1 MPVNLREQTGRTGQP
16 RRTGQVGRTGP
27 ACAKASAAAL
37 RALADKSARQA
48 GRTGPLEWRELTG
61 RAGLGQ
67 LERLGLIVQRELPWK
82 GTRVHG

>member
-1 MPVNLREQTGRTGQP
+1 MSMSLGEQTGRTGQP

-27 ACAKASAAAL
+27 AYAKASAAAL

-48 GRTGPLEWRELTG
+48 GRLG
-61 RAGLGQ
+61 RSGL
-67 LERLGLIVQRELPWK
+67 VWQRELPWK

>member
-1 MPVNLREQTGRTGQP
+1 MSMNLGEQAGRTGQP

-61 RAGLGQ
+61 RPGLVG
-67 LERLGLIVQRELPWK
+67 QRELSQK
-82 GTRVHG
+82 GARSNG